1 MNVDNN
7 NNNNNNNN
15 KNRRVDLV
23 YPKIYPLEYLF

>member
-1 MNVDNN
+1 MNVD